1 MLTAI
6 AIKNA
11 KPKKKQHRLTDGQG
25 LYVLVK
31 PTGAKCWRYD
41 YRFIKK
47 RKTLTLGVYP
57 EVSIKEA
64 REGRHK
70 ARKLLDQGLD

>member
-11 KPKKKQHRLTDGQG
+11 KPKKKQYRLTDGQG

-31 PTGAKCWRYD
+31 PTGAKC
-41 YRFIKK
+41 
-47 RKTLTLGVYP
+47 
-57 EVSIKEA
+57 
-64 REGRHK
+64 
-70 ARKLLDQGLD
+70 